1 MRTEQVRA
9 SRIPLVDLT
18 FQHRE
23 IAAEVAEGFN
33 RVMEA
38 GDFVNGE
45 DVASFEAE
53 FAQFCGVPHCVAVA
67 NGTDA
72 LELALRACGVAAGDE
87 VILPAN
93 SFVATAEA
101 VARVGAQVV
110 LVDCDPVYHLIDVD
124 QVADRLRRRTRAV
137 IPVHLFGQVAPVGDL
152 LSVVADRDTAIV
164 EDACQAHG
172 ATHLGRVAG
181 GLGAAAALSFY
192 PGKNLGAYGD
202 GGAVLTTSE
211 VIDGRV
217 RAMRNHGGTG
227 LYDHATLGW
236 NSRLDTMQ
244 AVVLRAKLRRL
255 ARWNAD
261 RQVAA
266 ERYGQLLKDVVDVR
280 RPTPRPGNGHVW
292 HLFVISVPDRDRVL
306 AALHAAGIGAGV
318 HYPVPIHMLKP
329 FQSPAWGP
337 GSFPVAERHARQMI
351 SLPIYPGITDEQQ
364 QRVVDVLR
372 TALN

>member
-18 FQHRE
+18 LQHRE
-23 IAAEVAEGFN
+23 IAAEVADGFD

-53 FAQFCGVPHCVAVA
+53 FARFCGVPHCVAVG

-72 LELALRACGVAAGDE
+72 LELVLRACGVGAGDE

-101 VARVGAQVV
+101 VARLGAATV
-110 LVDCDPVYHLIDVD
+110 LVDCDPVYHLIDID
-124 QVADRLRRRTRAV
+124 QVAARIGRRTRAV
-137 IPVHLFGQVAPVGDL
+137 IPVHLFGQVAPVGEL
-152 LSVVADRDTAIV
+152 LSLVADHDTAIA

-172 ATHLGRVAG
+172 ATHRGRVAG
-181 GLGAAAALSFY
+181 GLGTAGAVSFY

-227 LYDHATLGW
+227 RYNHSTLGW
-236 NSRLDTMQ
+236 NSRLDTIQ

-266 ERYGQLLKDVVDVR
+266 ERYGDLLADLVDVR

-292 HLFVISVPDRDRVL
+292 HLYVISVPDRDRVL
-306 AALHAAGIGAGV
+306 AALHAAGVGAAV

-329 FQSPAWGP
+329 FRSSGSGP
-337 GSFPVAERHARQMI
+337 GSFPVAERHAREMI

-364 QRVVDVLR
+364 QYVVDVLR
-372 TALN
+372 KAMN